1 MELTDRDRVARAAAE
16 LLSAGRESDPVKA
29 AVRAAQAL
37 GLTGVRL
44 PSPGRIRRHLVLL
57 QASLGQAGLGA
68 GHPGPGGPA
77 ARQAIADEVCAALDA
92 ITAGDPVGIVGA
104 SGALD
109 ATVDPGPAGAVADP
123 REPLNIRLFTGTPAG
138 RIADDLRD
146 LGYEDPVVRS
156 RTTVFGRIDELRF
169 EENGVPIAVRVCPPG
184 SVSWARRSLR
194 DGARIRFTW
203 WRA

>member
-16 LLSAGRESDPVKA
+16 LLSAGRESDPVRA

-37 GLTGVRL
+37 GLTGIRL
-44 PSPGRIRRHLVLL
+44 PSPGRIRRHLALL
-57 QASLGQAGLGA
+57 RASLGQAAPLEGP
-68 GHPGPGGPA
+68 PGPGGPVT
-77 ARQAIADEVCAALDA
+77 RQAIADEVCAALDA
-92 ITAGDPVGIVGA
+92 ITAGDPVGVVGA
-104 SGALD
+104 PGAFD
-109 ATVDPGPAGAVADP
+109 ASLDPGPPGPVADP
-123 REPLNIRLFTGTPAG
+123 GTLLNIRLFTEVPAG

-146 LGYEDPVVRS
+146 LGYADPVVRS
-156 RTTVFGRIDELRF
+156 RTTAFGRIDELLF